1 MGIKRLQ
8 NIYYVV
14 GDTARSRS
22 FYQDVLGL
30 RVKFDDPGRW
40 VQFSVGDAN
49 IALGIPAEAP
59 AGASGG
65 IVVFEVDSLEEMRGR
80 IESAGAR
87 IIAERD
93 MGAHGQTLAFEDPDG
108 NIVQLFQRAASA

>member
-14 GDTARSRS
+14 SDTARSRS

-30 RVKFDDPGRW
+30 HLKFDDPGRW
-40 VQFSVGDAN
+40 VQFGVGDAAV
-49 IALGIPAEAP
+49 ALGSPAEAP
-59 AGASGG
+59 VGASGG
-65 IVVFEVDSLEEMRGR
+65 IVVFEVDSLEEMRAR
-80 IESAGAR
+80 IEPAGAR

-93 MGAHGQTLAFEDPDG
+93 MGAHGRTLAFEDPDG
-108 NIVQLFQRAASA
+108 NIMQLYQRAASA